1 MSDRTNAKLSTTLSC
16 QSLDQRLDLYNTGD
30 SVSGL
35 KSLDTRRATSSTL
48 IKSQTRLQV
57 TSYLHKLFSLTVL
70 GILAMSISTSN
81 VSTVVAQDDAGPKI
95 GDKIENFTLKTQD
108 GIDQDLNTMLKDGPL
123 ALVFVRSASW

>member
-1 MSDRTNAKLSTTLSC
+1 M
-16 QSLDQRLDLYNTGD
+16 
-30 SVSGL
+30 
-35 KSLDTRRATSSTL
+35 
-48 IKSQTRLQV
+48 